1 MEKKKYVTPE
11 MKEYAIENEGAL
23 LAGSSGNEGNETDE
37 GEGASLYP
45 YKSNDSW
52 NHKA

>member
-1 MEKKKYVTPE
+1 MEKKKYVTPD
-11 MKEYAIENEGAL
+11 MKEYAIENECTL

-45 YKSNDSW
+45 YKSGDSL
-52 NHKA
+52 NYNA